1 MRMKKILF
9 LLLALVGCSAFTYAE
24 DTSFISAQVAQIN
37 QVLKDNSTGPN
48 DPKASFKVDTTEK
61 TLTLNFAR
69 NKSLAGMDRNVFE
82 LIAQTLPLTILTTVY
97 ITSKGIVNG
106 QIVGGKFIKEL
117 QDNNYMII
125 VIISGTDKKY
135 EFSYPS
141 SVLTLGEN

>member
-1 MRMKKILF
+1 MKKYLF
-9 LLLALVGCSAFTYAE
+9 LLVALIGCSVFTYAE
-24 DTSFISAQVAQIN
+24 DTSFINAQVTQIN

-48 DPKASFKVDTTEK
+48 DPKASFKVDTTGK

-69 NKSLAGMDRNVFE
+69 NKSLAGLDRSLFE
-82 LIAQTLPLTILTTVY
+82 LVAKTLPSTILTTVY

-106 QIVGGKFIKEL
+106 QILGGKFIKEL
-117 QDNNYMII
+117 QDNNYIII
-125 VIISGTDKKY
+125 VIISGTDTKY

>member
-1 MRMKKILF
+1 
-9 LLLALVGCSAFTYAE
+9 
-24 DTSFISAQVAQIN
+24 
-37 QVLKDNSTGPN
+37 
-48 DPKASFKVDTTEK
+48 
-61 TLTLNFAR
+61 
-69 NKSLAGMDRNVFE
+69 MDRNVFE
-82 LIAQTLPLTILTTVY
+82 LIAQTLPSTILTTVY